1 LNVVGVKVLGG
12 SNMGKIKFFV
22 SSNTLSFVNLSD
34 PNVFYGKDIR
44 VGDEI
49 VFYRPAI
56 TQMLSDPAS
65 TSNFAALF
73 QTFSNNYLVTDICD
87 SDFVPNSILPIANYG
102 TSFNAVPRIQTST
115 MSNLYTTLCAII
127 QSSSSN
133 IYLRSYSET
142 LGGSRS
148 GPTFSQEYVLPILNK
163 NLQATFAL
171 EIITQEPDASKIT
184 KMIPASE

>member
-1 LNVVGVKVLGG
+1 
-12 SNMGKIKFFV
+12 MGKIQFFV

-56 TQMLSDPAS
+56 TQIISDPA
-65 TSNFAALF
+65 TTPNLAAFF
-73 QTFSNNYLVTDICD
+73 QTFSNNYLVTDICNQ
-87 SDFVPNSILPIANYG
+87 DFVPSAILPIANYG

-115 MSNLYTTLCAII
+115 MSNLYTTLSGIFNSA
-127 QSSSSN
+127 SSN
-133 IYLRSYSET
+133 IYLRSYAET
-142 LGGSRS
+142 LSGSPS

-171 EIITQEPDASKIT
+171 EIITQEPDASKIA
-184 KMIPASE
+184 KMIPATE